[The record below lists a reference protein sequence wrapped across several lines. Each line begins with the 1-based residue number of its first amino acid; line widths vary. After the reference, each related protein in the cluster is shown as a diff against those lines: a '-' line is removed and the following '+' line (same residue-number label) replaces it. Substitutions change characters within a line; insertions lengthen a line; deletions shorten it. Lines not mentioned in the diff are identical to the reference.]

1 MSQENDY
8 CKQALQSLT
17 TTLGRKISESAQK
30 IKESFP
36 SACIYRVPEKLRKLK
51 ESAYTPDLV
60 SIGPLHSKD
69 KHLKSLMQDI
79 KMSYVNSLLCR
90 TIDGSEGSEVC
101 RSAVLEECVEEM
113 KLSVKDAKKCYTEEV
128 DNLNEEMLVVDGCFI
143 LELLYRYYL
152 LTHPKEETNEESNEI
167 TKEMP
172 KEKII
177 DPVFDNNLMSITV
190 QQDLLLLEN
199 QLPFCVLEKLFHTPW
214 IKYRVVHLTILSFI
228 TSFHISAMMN
238 SENEGGA
245 TPKKYYH
252 ILHIVHNHYFPLDP
266 PKGEYHIELMP
277 SASYLDYARVKFV
290 AGTGKHLFKV
300 KFTDQSYLEKGCC
313 PGVSFFVTSY
323 AFLMDMLVK
332 SAKDVEVLQ
341 MAGIIQNH
349 LGADQDASNLFNK
362 LCKEVVL
369 EKFFFVETCNQATK
383 YSKRYW
389 PATVAH
395 VRRKYLAT
403 RWAFIAF
410 CVAFIAFGMSITQ
423 FVRNVFK
430 WC

>member
-1 MSQENDY
+1 MIN

-17 TTLGRKISESAQK
+17 TTIDRKISEGHQN
-30 IKESFP
+30 ELREFP
-36 SACIYRVPEKLRKLK
+36 SLPTV
-51 ESAYTPDLV
+51 
-60 SIGPLHSKD
+60 
-69 KHLKSLMQDI
+69 
-79 KMSYVNSLLCR
+79 
-90 TIDGSEGSEVC
+90 DGSEGSEVGKF
-101 RSAVLEECVEEM
+101 AVLEECVEEM

-128 DNLNEEMLVVDGCFI
+128 DNLNEEMLVVDSCFI

-152 LTHPKEETNEESNEI
+152 LTHPKEKTNEESNEI
-167 TKEMP
+167 TQEMP
-172 KEKII
+172 KENYRS
-177 DPVFDNNLMSITV
+177 VFDSNLMSITV

-199 QLPFCVLEKLFHTPW
+199 QLPFFALEKLFHITLDKIPD
-214 IKYRVVHLTILSFI
+214 RPSNHLLFDYVISYFSDMTMSLVGKSTTSNATNCCLPGACVLSL
-228 TSFHISAMMN
+228 SGSRMN

-252 ILHIVHNHYFPLDP
+252 ILHIVHDHYFPLDP
-266 PKGEYHIELMP
+266 PKGEYHRELMP

-290 AGTGKHLFKV
+290 AGTGKDLFKL
-300 KFTDQSYLEKGCC
+300 FLRNLIAFEQCC
-313 PGVSFFVTSY
+313 PGVSCCVTSY
-323 AFLMDMLVK
+323 AFLMDMLVR

-341 MAGIIQNH
+341 MAGIIQNYM
-349 LGADQDASNLFNK
+349 GADQDASNLFNK

-369 EKFFFVETCNQATK
+369 EKFFFVETCNQAIK

-410 CVAFIAFGMSITQ
+410 CVAIIAFDMSITQ
-423 FVRNVFK
+423 FVHNFFK
-430 WC
+430 